1 MNMQVTNVIAPTLPR
16 TLAEVGIN
24 TVMMRDI
31 FLKTM
36 FRMNLDRA
44 TELSRALCLPVP
56 IVQELIDLARSQ
68 RLVEATGT
76 LHANSGNEMG
86 FQLTDTGKARALDAL
101 GQS

>member
-31 FLKTM
+31 FLQTM
-36 FRMNLDRA
+36 FRMNLDHA
-44 TELSRALCLPVP
+44 TELSRRFAYRY
-56 IVQELIDLARSQ
+56 DRSGTDRSGRSQ

-86 FQLTDTGKARALDAL
+86 FPADRPARRAR
-101 GQS
+101 SMR